1 MPTISFPD
9 GFVWGAATAAHQIEG
24 ANWNNDWWAWEHHP
38 QSPCVEPSGDACDSL
53 TRYPEDIALAAAL
66 GLNSY
71 RFSIEWARIEPE
83 EGEFSLA
90 ALDHYRRVCAA
101 CHEAGLVPIVT
112 FNHFTLPRWVA
123 HLGGWEEPDTAARFA
138 RYCERATAHLGDL
151 IGWACT
157 INEPNIVAT
166 MGYLAGVFPP
176 GRRDPALRRAVNDI
190 LIDAHHRGVEA
201 IRSGPGAPPVGL
213 TLSMTDFQAVEG
225 GESRRDRIRQNFED
239 VYLEAARGDDF
250 LGVQVYTR
258 QRVGPEGTLPAE
270 DGVPVLQMGYE
281 FWPDALEACMRRA
294 WEVTDGVPQLVT
306 ENGIGTADD
315 VQRVEY
321 VTRALRGVRR
331 CLDDGLDVGG
341 YVYWSLLDNFEWARG
356 YEPTF
361 GLVAVDRQTFVRTPK
376 PSAEWFGAVASSNR
390 LDVG

>member
-1 MPTISFPD
+1 MPTISLPD

-24 ANWNNDWWAWEHHP
+24 GNWNNDWWAWEHHP

-83 EGEFSLA
+83 EGEFSIA

-157 INEPNIVAT
+157 INEPNVVAT

-190 LIDAHHRGVEA
+190 LIDAHHRGAEA

-225 GESRRDRIRQNFED
+225 GESRRDRIRRNFED

-294 WEVTDGVPQLVT
+294 WEVTDGVPQIVT

-315 VQRVEY
+315 EQRIAY
-321 VTRALRGVRR
+321 VTRALGGVSN
-331 CLDDGLDVGG
+331 CLDDGLDVRG

-361 GLVAVDRQTFVRTPK
+361 GLVAVDRRTFVRTPK
-376 PSAEWFGAVASSNR
+376 PSAEWFGAIASSNR
-390 LDVG
+390 LTVD